1 VIGLGLLAAVLVAFG
16 DPSVKPRPIGVGPRY
31 HPPAATARVLHGR
44 PVAGMQCARSRTSR
58 YGVHIEVFA
67 HRKVVI
73 VPAGIGVARPFAT
86 SFGAVVPRGC
96 SYAARTLLPTGVV
109 EIRTRSAV
117 TLGDLFAIWGQ
128 PLGTHRL
135 VGFRSERPVLTFVGG
150 RRWLG
155 DARAIPLKRHAQVVL
170 EIGGYVSPHARFLF
184 PKGL

>member
-1 VIGLGLLAAVLVAFG
+1 VIALLAAVLVALG
-16 DPSVKPRPIGVGPRY
+16 DPSVKPRPIGAGPKF
-31 HPPAATARVLHGR
+31 HPPAAPARVLQGR
-44 PVAGMQCARSRTSR
+44 PVAGMQCRGSRTRR

-67 HRKVVI
+67 HRNVVI
-73 VPAGIGVARPFAT
+73 VPAGVGIARPFGRN
-86 SFGAVVPRGC
+86 FGAVVPRGC

-109 EIRTRSAV
+109 EIRAGSGT

-135 VGFRSERPVLTFVGG
+135 AGFRSKRPVLAFVSG

-155 DARAIPLKRHAQVVL
+155 DARTIPLKRHAQVVL
-170 EIGGYVSPHARFLF
+170 EIGGYVPPHARFLF